1 MRLVKYIISLRVSI
15 ASKLHLTGADNF
27 CWFLWIDKE
36 KAYAFL
42 MRMPLSILF

>member
-1 MRLVKYIISLRVSI
+1 MKSI
-15 ASKLHLTGADNF
+15 AEIFDIARILDKMGADNF